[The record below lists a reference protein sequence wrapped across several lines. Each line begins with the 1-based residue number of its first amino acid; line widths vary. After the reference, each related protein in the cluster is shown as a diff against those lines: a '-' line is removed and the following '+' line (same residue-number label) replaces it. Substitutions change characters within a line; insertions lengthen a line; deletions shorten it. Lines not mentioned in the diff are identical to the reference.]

1 MADLIK
7 IAEEAFATGKQTPAF
22 KAGDT
27 VTVAYKIVEGNK
39 ERVQLYRGVV
49 IKISGHG
56 DKKRFTVRKMSGTVG
71 VERIFP
77 IESPAIESIEVNK
90 VGKVRR
96 ATTSAT
102 SRVRRHASR
111 KSVPP
116 SRRRHKPHRT
126 HGCDANGRPGFCSC
140 CRKRPHNTRT
150 KTGTIAVPV
159 FFCCRQRAN
168 LREMS

>member
-7 IAEEAFATGKQTPAF
+7 IAEEAFATGKQLPAF

-39 ERVQLYRGVV
+39 ERIQLYRGVV
-49 IKISGHG
+49 IKIVGHG

-77 IESPAIESIEVNK
+77 LNSPNIESLEVNK

-96 ATTSAT
+96 AKLYYL
-102 SRVRRHASR
+102 R
-111 KSVPP
+111 KLTGKKA
-116 SRRRHKPHRT
+116 RIKE
-126 HGCDANGRPGFCSC
+126 
-140 CRKRPHNTRT
+140 KRSGVA
-150 KTGTIAVPV
+150 KEA
-159 FFCCRQRAN
+159 
-168 LREMS
+168 